1 MHYSGPGGRNKN
13 RKLPLVSTRYRGIKF
28 GELDMTLKPEQEDE
42 VRLQVIEKFGEE
54 SVKQLDLLFFEFHD
68 IRGGCKD
75 NFDFLYKVREKHGEQ
90 GEQVVAAL
98 LYGMKMGEIS
108 REYVYRLEQE
118 QKTGEG
124 KPLPAFGHAE

>member
-1 MHYSGPGGRNKN
+1 
-13 RKLPLVSTRYRGIKF
+13 
-28 GELDMTLKPEQEDE
+28 MTLKPEQEDE